1 MKLKRKHLCWGLGLL
16 LALCVSA
23 GFYWWKQQPTVLH
36 IGVYA
41 GSSWDVPTSQRSHA
55 LDRAIEKFEKS
66 HPHVRVE
73 YENGIPQSDYSDWL
87 SEKIVSG
94 KTPDVFMV
102 SEQDLS
108 LLAARGVLE
117 KLNGYMDRTDQAAF
131 YPVAFESGVY
141 QGQTYALPYE
151 SNPILMC
158 VNKDLLDKEG
168 IAVPKE
174 GWTLEEFYTICKKL
188 TKDTN
193 GDGQLDQFG
202 STEYTWKEALAANGG
217 HLFQGG
223 MLKLTAPEVKE
234 SLTFLQKLEDL
245 NKNYKVSSKDFDQ
258 GKVAFYP
265 MTLAQYRTYKPYPYH
280 VSKYSNFTW
289 TCIPMPAKSK
299 TTKATL
305 VTTTSFAMSARSS
318 YSKLA
323 WELMQLLTED
333 PDIQQ
338 TLFAQSQGI
347 SVMPQ
352 VVKSRSSKDL
362 LQVDDFGTDSLTNQT
377 LNRIME
383 QAVEYSPK
391 NVSKEVLEKLDYLI
405 GNALRDQD
413 VENRLPQIQREI
425 ESSLQVGV

>member
-1 MKLKRKHLCWGLGLL
+1 M
-16 LALCVSA
+16 
-23 GFYWWKQQPTVLH
+23 
-36 IGVYA
+36 
-41 GSSWDVPTSQRSHA
+41 PTSQRSHA
-55 LDRAIEKFEKS
+55 LDRAIQKFEKS

-102 SEQDLS
+102 SEQDLT

-117 KLNGYMDRTDQAAF
+117 KLNGYMDRKDQAAF

-188 TKDTN
+188 TK
-193 GDGQLDQFG
+193 GYQWGWAIG
-202 STEYTWKEALAANGG
+202 PIWKVQNTPGKKPLAANGG

-299 TTKATL
+299 RPRQPWSRRLLCYVGSKF
-305 VTTTSFAMSARSS
+305 SF
-318 YSKLA
+318 
-323 WELMQLLTED
+323 
-333 PDIQQ
+333 
-338 TLFAQSQGI
+338 
-347 SVMPQ
+347 Q
-352 VVKSRSSKDL
+352 VVLGIDA
-362 LQVDDFGTDSLTNQT
+362 T
-377 LNRIME
+377 LNRGSRNSTNSLCPIPGDLCHATGS
-383 QAVEYSPK
+383 Q
-391 NVSKEVLEKLDYLI
+391 
-405 GNALRDQD
+405 
-413 VENRLPQIQREI
+413 
-425 ESSLQVGV
+425 ESL

>member
-1 MKLKRKHLCWGLGLL
+1 
-16 LALCVSA
+16 
-23 GFYWWKQQPTVLH
+23 
-36 IGVYA
+36 
-41 GSSWDVPTSQRSHA
+41 
-55 LDRAIEKFEKS
+55 
-66 HPHVRVE
+66 
-73 YENGIPQSDYSDWL
+73 
-87 SEKIVSG
+87 
-94 KTPDVFMV
+94 
-102 SEQDLS
+102 
-108 LLAARGVLE
+108 
-117 KLNGYMDRTDQAAF
+117 
-131 YPVAFESGVY
+131 
-141 QGQTYALPYE
+141 
-151 SNPILMC
+151 MC

-168 IAVPKE
+168 IEVPKE
-174 GWTLEEFYTICKKL
+174 GWSLEEFYTICKKL

-217 HLFQGG
+217 SLFQGG

-234 SLTFLQKLEDL
+234 SLTFLQKLEEL

-280 VSKYSNFTW
+280 VYKYSNFTW

-305 VTTTSFAMSARSS
+305 VTTTSFAMSARTPH
-318 YSKLA
+318 SKLA

-333 PDIQQ
+333 PEIQQ
-338 TLFAQSQGI
+338 LLFAQSQGI

-352 VVKSRSSKDL
+352 VVQSQSSKDL

-383 QAVEYSPK
+383 QAVESSPK
-391 NVSKEVLEKLDYLI
+391 NVSKEMLEKLDYLI
-405 GNALRDQD
+405 GNALRYQD

>member
-1 MKLKRKHLCWGLGLL
+1 MKLNRKHLCWGIVLL
-16 LALCVSA
+16 FVLSLST
-23 GFYWWKQQPTVLH
+23 GFYWWKQQPIVLH

-55 LDRAIEKFEKS
+55 LDLAIQKFEKS
-66 HPHVRVE
+66 HPNVRVE
-73 YENGIPQSDYSDWL
+73 YETGIPQSDYSDWL

-117 KLNGYMDRTDQAAF
+117 ELNGYMNKEDQVAF

-168 IAVPKE
+168 IEVPKE
-174 GWTLEEFYTICKKL
+174 GWSLEEFYTICKKL

-202 STEYTWKEALAANGG
+202 STEYTWKEALATNGG
-217 HLFQGG
+217 SLFQGG
-223 MLKLTAPEVKE
+223 VLKLTAPEVKE
-234 SLTFLQKLEDL
+234 SLTFLQKLEEL

-305 VTTTSFAMSARSS
+305 VTTTSFAMSARTPH
-318 YSKLA
+318 SKLA
-323 WELMQLLTED
+323 WELMRVLTED
-333 PDIQQ
+333 PEIQQ
-338 TLFAQSQGI
+338 LLFAQSQGI

-352 VVKSRSSKDL
+352 VVQSQSSKDL

-383 QAVEYSPK
+383 QAVESSPK

-405 GNALRDQD
+405 SNALRNQD

>member
-1 MKLKRKHLCWGLGLL
+1 MKLNRKHLCWGIVLL
-16 LALCVSA
+16 FVVSVST
-23 GFYWWKQQPTVLH
+23 GFYWWKQQPIVLH

-55 LDRAIEKFEKS
+55 LDLAIQKFEKS
-66 HPHVRVE
+66 HPNVRVE
-73 YENGIPQSDYSDWL
+73 FENGIPQADYSDWL

-117 KLNGYMDRTDQAAF
+117 KLNGYMNQEDQAAF
-131 YPVAFESGVY
+131 YPVTFESGVY
-141 QGQTYALPYE
+141 QGQSYALPYE

-168 IAVPKE
+168 IEVPKE
-174 GWTLEEFYTICKKL
+174 GWSLEEFYTVCKKL

-217 HLFQGG
+217 SLFQGG

-234 SLTFLQKLEDL
+234 SLTFLQKLEEL

-305 VTTTSFAMSARSS
+305 VTTTSFAMSARTPH
-318 YSKLA
+318 SKLA

-333 PDIQQ
+333 PEIQQ
-338 TLFAQSQGI
+338 LLFAQSQGI

-352 VVKSRSSKDL
+352 VVQSQSSKDL

-383 QAVEYSPK
+383 QAVESSPK

-405 GNALRDQD
+405 SNALRDQD

>member
-1 MKLKRKHLCWGLGLL
+1 MKLNRKHLCWGIVLL
-16 LALCVSA
+16 FVVSVST
-23 GFYWWKQQPTVLH
+23 GFYWWKQQPIVLH

-55 LDRAIEKFEKS
+55 LDLAIQKFEES
-66 HPHVRVE
+66 HPNVHVE

-117 KLNGYMDRTDQAAF
+117 KLNGYMNQEDQAAF
-131 YPVAFESGVY
+131 YPIVFESGVY
-141 QGQTYALPYE
+141 QGQSYALPYE

-168 IAVPKE
+168 IDVPKE
-174 GWTLEEFYTICKKL
+174 GWSLEEFYTICKKL

-217 HLFQGG
+217 SLFQGG

-245 NKNYKVSSKDFDQ
+245 NKNYKVSYKDFDQ

-305 VTTTSFAMSARSS
+305 VTTTSFAMSARTPH
-318 YSKLA
+318 SKLA

-333 PDIQQ
+333 PEIQQ
-338 TLFAQSQGI
+338 LLFAQSQGI

-352 VVKSRSSKDL
+352 VVQSQSSKDL

-383 QAVEYSPK
+383 QAVESSPK
-391 NVSKEVLEKLDYLI
+391 NVSKEMLEKLDYLI

>member
-1 MKLKRKHLCWGLGLL
+1 MKLNRKHLCWGIVLL
-16 LALCVSA
+16 FVLSLST
-23 GFYWWKQQPTVLH
+23 GFYWWKQQPIVLH

-55 LDRAIEKFEKS
+55 LDLAIQKFEKS
-66 HPHVRVE
+66 HPNVRVE
-73 YENGIPQSDYSDWL
+73 YETGIPQSDYSDWL

-117 KLNGYMDRTDQAAF
+117 KLNGYMNKEDQVAF

-168 IAVPKE
+168 IEVPKE
-174 GWTLEEFYTICKKL
+174 GWSLEEFYTICKKL

-217 HLFQGG
+217 SLFQGG

-234 SLTFLQKLEDL
+234 SLTFLQKLEEL

-305 VTTTSFAMSARSS
+305 VTTTSFAMSARTPH
-318 YSKLA
+318 SKLA
-323 WELMQLLTED
+323 WELMRVLTED
-333 PDIQQ
+333 PEIQQ
-338 TLFAQSQGI
+338 LLFAQSQGI

-352 VVKSRSSKDL
+352 VVQSQSSKDL

-383 QAVEYSPK
+383 QAVESSPK

-405 GNALRDQD
+405 SNALRNQD

>member
-1 MKLKRKHLCWGLGLL
+1 MKLNRKHLCWGIVLL
-16 LALCVSA
+16 FVLSVST
-23 GFYWWKQQPTVLH
+23 GFYWWKQQPIVLH

-55 LDRAIEKFEKS
+55 LDLAIQKFEKS
-66 HPHVRVE
+66 HPNVRVE

-117 KLNGYMDRTDQAAF
+117 KLNGYMNQEDQAAF

-141 QGQTYALPYE
+141 QGQSYALPYE

-168 IAVPKE
+168 IEVPKE
-174 GWTLEEFYTICKKL
+174 GWSLEEFHTICKKL

-217 HLFQGG
+217 SLFQGG

-234 SLTFLQKLEDL
+234 SLTFLQK
-245 NKNYKVSSKDFDQ
+245 F
-258 GKVAFYP
+258 
-265 MTLAQYRTYKPYPYH
+265 
-280 VSKYSNFTW
+280 
-289 TCIPMPAKSK
+289 
-299 TTKATL
+299 
-305 VTTTSFAMSARSS
+305 
-318 YSKLA
+318 
-323 WELMQLLTED
+323 
-333 PDIQQ
+333 
-338 TLFAQSQGI
+338 
-347 SVMPQ
+347 
-352 VVKSRSSKDL
+352 
-362 LQVDDFGTDSLTNQT
+362 
-377 LNRIME
+377 
-383 QAVEYSPK
+383 
-391 NVSKEVLEKLDYLI
+391 
-405 GNALRDQD
+405 
-413 VENRLPQIQREI
+413 
-425 ESSLQVGV
+425 

>member
-1 MKLKRKHLCWGLGLL
+1 MKLKRKQLCLGICLL
-16 LALCVSA
+16 FMLSLSA

-55 LDRAIEKFEKS
+55 LDLAIQKFEKS
-66 HPHVRVE
+66 HPNVRVE
-73 YENGIPQSDYSDWL
+73 YENGIPRSEYSNWL

-102 SEQDLS
+102 SEKDLS

-117 KLNGYMDRTDQAAF
+117 KLNGYMNKEDQVAF

-141 QGQTYALPYE
+141 QGQSYALPYE

-168 IAVPKE
+168 IEVPKE
-174 GWTLEEFYTICKKL
+174 GWSLEEFYTICKKL

-217 HLFQGG
+217 SLFQGG

-234 SLTFLQKLEDL
+234 SLTFLQKLEEL

-265 MTLAQYRTYKPYPYH
+265 LTLAQYRTYKPYPYH

-305 VTTTSFAMSARSS
+305 VTTTSFAMSARTPH
-318 YSKLA
+318 SKLA
-323 WELMQLLTED
+323 WELMQVLTED
-333 PDIQQ
+333 PEIQQ
-338 TLFAQSQGI
+338 LLFAQSQGI

-352 VVKSRSSKDL
+352 VVQSQSSKDL

-383 QAVEYSPK
+383 QAVESSPK

-405 GNALRDQD
+405 SNALRDQD